1 MLLARCIG
9 PLLIVMLE
17 STAGIARAQAIG
29 GPVTPSFSTFQPI
42 APVGVAR
49 AIPAATYAPKPVLA
63 VRDGQKSEE
72 VVRQIMEED
81 RRSVSQP
88 RMYTGPFHFADPSVA
103 SAEETAPFRD
113 ALRSLSNM
121 LSVSDALDLRKALYA
136 IEHPVQPS
144 MSYATFSGMVEKLA
158 AMVRYKLVSEGLDPE
173 DPLAKHYGIQRLFI
187 DTLIDPATGRR
198 MPPLRYDL
206 EDFSGEGDPAQ
217 LTVGKLLLTGEG
229 QCRSMPLL
237 YLLVAEA
244 LGAEA
249 FWAFSPNHSYIK
261 FRDAQG
267 TFFNFETT
275 NGHLTSDAW
284 VAGSGYVKAEA
295 VRSRVYLDTVGTR
308 RAVAHLLVDLAIAYG
323 QRFGYDQAFMGA
335 CLDKA
340 LEEFPNDIHGWLER
354 SNLSTACFDRAAF
367 EAGYPPLDQLGKV
380 APALELRF
388 RELKQLYVH
397 VDGLGFSEMPSEA
410 YATWLRSL
418 EEEKQKRAEERFR
431 EQLWP
436 TPLRR

>member
-1 MLLARCIG
+1 MSALRSIGTALLGGLGLTGGKAIAQVIG
-9 PLLIVMLE
+9 RP
-17 STAGIARAQAIG
+17 TAPGFETFQTVVPFAAP
-29 GPVTPSFSTFQPI
+29 GPVLPQPL
-42 APVGVAR
+42 APAFMSAVDAR
-49 AIPAATYAPKPVLA
+49 QHP
-63 VRDGQKSEE
+63 EE
-72 VVRQIMEED
+72 VVRGIMEED
-81 RRSVSQP
+81 RQHVTRTKD
-88 RMYTGPFHFADPSVA
+88 YTGPFRFADPSIMSSEQAV
-103 SAEETAPFRD
+103 PFRD
-113 ALRSLSNM
+113 ALHDLSSM
-121 LSVSDALDLRKALYA
+121 LSADRPLSLREALYA
-136 IEHPVQPS
+136 VEHPIQPS
-144 MSYATFSGMVEKLA
+144 LSYGAFSDMIEKLA
-158 AMVRYKLVSEGLDPE
+158 AMVRYRLVSEGLDPE
-173 DPLAKHYGIQRLFI
+173 DPLAKHYGIQRLFT
-187 DTLIDPATGRR
+187 DTLIDPVTGHR

-244 LGAEA
+244 MQAET

-308 RAVAHLLVDLAIAYG
+308 QVVAHLLVDLAIAYE
-323 QRFGYDQAFMGA
+323 QRFGYDEAFMGA

-367 EAGYPPLDQLGKV
+367 EAGYPPLDRLGQV
-380 APALELRF
+380 ALALGREF
-388 RELKQLYVH
+388 KELKQLYAH
-397 VDGLGFSEMPSEA
+397 VDDLGFSEMPPEA
-410 YATWLRSL
+410 YAAWLRSL